1 MSKQEKIL
9 SVILLSLFLLS
20 FSSCVTKKK
29 LIESQQAESTRV
41 LDIVD
46 VRTNKAIETLKSDVL
61 ETLNKKE
68 QKTAK
73 EEKKTNTAHENESIN
88 VIGTLEP
95 KEKETSVSVGGT
107 TIKNNGGNVSF
118 EITSIKEYKAE
129 IESLSKEFIK
139 VIDEER
145 NARISSE
152 INLQQQIDYLVKE
165 NEVLKHENEIRTEE
179 VNKKG
184 LPIWIW
190 ITLGLVCLFFVLRF
204 IKKTRFPYFW

>member
-1 MSKQEKIL
+1 MSQIEKIL
-9 SVILLSLFLLS
+9 SIILLSLFLLA
-20 FSSCVTKKK
+20 FTSCVTKKK
-29 LIESQQAESTRV
+29 LQESQQAESTRV

-46 VRTNKAIETLKSDVL
+46 IRTNKAIETLKSDVL
-61 ETLNKKE
+61 ETLSKKE
-68 QKTAK
+68 KETTK

-118 EITSIKEYKAE
+118 EITSTKEYKAE
-129 IESLSKEFIK
+129 RESLIKEFGK
-139 VIDEER
+139 VIEEER

-165 NEVLKHENEIRTEE
+165 NEVLKHEKEQRSKE

-184 LPIWIW
+184 LSFWVL
-190 ITLGLVCLFFVLRF
+190 ITIGVFVFISLLRLV
-204 IKKTRFPYFW
+204 KKSRFPYFW

>member
-1 MSKQEKIL
+1 MKTIIKI
-9 SVILLSLFLLS
+9 FLL
-20 FSSCVTKKK
+20 FFVLTSCVTKKK
-29 LIESQQAESTRV
+29 LIEYQQAESTRV

-68 QKTAK
+68 QETTK
-73 EEKKTNTAHENESIN
+73 EERNTNTTHENESIN

-118 EITSIKEYKAE
+118 EITSSKEYKAE
-129 IESLSKEFIK
+129 RESLIKEFSK
-139 VIDEER
+139 VIEEER

-152 INLQQQIDYLVKE
+152 ISLQQQIDYLVKE
-165 NEVLKHENEIRTEE
+165 NEVLKHENEIRTKE

-190 ITLGLVCLFFVLRF
+190 IAVGLVCLFFVLRF
-204 IKKTRFPYFW
+204 IKKTQFPYFW